1 MLLGVERQPKTASIQ
16 SRRIRFW
23 LPPFIAFVTVF
34 GVAGYLLSRSPSR
47 SIAAATV
54 LAAVI
59 GIVAAA
65 ASIWLVAR
73 WAKVVPEHDVDDPRY
88 VLQGHLA
95 RVVVP
100 ISAAGDEGEIVFEVE
115 REQRRLRARAL
126 DDALVSMGT
135 DVVIERI
142 EDGIAY
148 VEPWVQVEQ
157 RL

>member
-1 MLLGVERQPKTASIQ
+1 
-16 SRRIRFW
+16 
-23 LPPFIAFVTVF
+23 
-34 GVAGYLLSRSPSR
+34 
-47 SIAAATV
+47 
-54 LAAVI
+54 
-59 GIVAAA
+59 
-65 ASIWLVAR
+65 VAR

-88 VLQGHLA
+88 ILQGHLA
-95 RVVVP
+95 RVVMP
-100 ISAAGDEGEIVFEVE
+100 IDAHGAAGEIVFEVE

-126 DDALVSMGT
+126 DDSAVSAGT